1 MAGTGPKRRPKAARW
16 ARRPVSA
23 GVAPERNYV
32 VKLGFAPTSGGL
44 KENWERA
51 R

>member
-1 MAGTGPKRRPKAARW
+1 M